1 MLEHPI
7 EASNPCSMARRLR
20 TGRPSLRLALCVL
33 LATFLLVAQVSVA
46 RGGGGGGGGR
56 GGGGGGRGGG
66 GGGFDSSGS
75 ASGDY
80 CFIIPIAAIALQL
93 LFC

>member
-1 MLEHPI
+1 MLDHPI
-7 EASNPCSMARRLR
+7 EASNPSSMARRVR

-56 GGGGGGRGGG
+56 GGGGGGGG
-66 GGGFDSSGS
+66 GGGFYSSGS